1 MKEQGKLTKLMA
13 KFLVLALFV
22 GVFAAI
28 PSATAQAATNKAMQM
43 KVSFNGKRD
52 SAQAYNDNIY
62 GMLAGYKKTA
72 KVKKNM
78 SVSGK
83 VYVPVSALKKSED
96 SVHVDVWLDL
106 CNKKG
111 DYIGAIDSKYTII
124 LTKEGKKVSLVKWNK
139 SKEKIEK
146 IGSLASYKKSNNYY
160 VITLKNVP
168 IENKY
173 INTKDKKVSLNTKT
187 TYNLNQGIIVTGT
200 CSKVSKKY
208 IYVDD
213 LMLKGTSTQKIT
225 FNKKDYT
232 FVDGFYKDKARTVK
246 VTAIK

>member
-1 MKEQGKLTKLMA
+1 MKKQGKLTKLMA
-13 KFLVLALFV
+13 KLLVLALFV

-52 SAQAYNDNIY
+52 SAQAYNDNCY
-62 GMLAGYKKTA
+62 GMMAGYKKTA

-83 VYVPVSALKKSED
+83 VYVPVSALKKSGD
-96 SVHVDVWLDL
+96 SIHIDFWMDL
-106 CNKKG
+106 CSKKG
-111 DYIGAIDSKYTII
+111 DYIGSIDSKYTII
-124 LTKEGKKVSLVKWNK
+124 LTKDGKKVSLVKWNK

-168 IENKY
+168 LENQY
-173 INTKDKKVSLNTKT
+173 VNTKDKRVSLNTKT
-187 TYNLNQGIIVTGT
+187 TYNLNQGISVAGT
-200 CSKVSKKY
+200 CSKVSNKY

-225 FNKKDYT
+225 FNKKDYA

-246 VTAIK
+246 VAAIK